1 MCKFVLTRTLA
12 VGLAAIWNTWLFEG
26 DCLRRKTT
34 KFLMIAHWLIG
45 SMSWMCYW
53 ETTQLTKLLAS
64 GAGDVKK
71 EMSTL
76 PKLFL
81 KTDIQWYK
89 LLLLSV
95 FTVLLIT
102 CCNSI
107 QSSQCKTNAQL
118 ISRLSLM
125 HWKMLCITRNQAYP
139 LKVLYEI
146 TLRILG

>member
-26 DCLRRKTT
+26 NCLRRKTT
-34 KFLMIAHWLIG
+34 KFLMIAHWLMD

-53 ETTQLTKLLAS
+53 ETTQLAKLLAS
-64 GAGDVKK
+64 GADDVKK

-95 FTVLLIT
+95 FTILLIT
-102 CCNSI
+102 SCNSI
-107 QSSQCKTNAQL
+107 RNSQYKTNAQL

-125 HWKMLCITRNQAYP
+125 RWKMLCITRNQAYP